1 MTAKKTSMS
10 LLMFFLDVCQ
20 PEATW
25 WQAIGAILLVTAG
38 GLGQLEAE

>member
-1 MTAKKTSMS
+1 MKKS
-10 LLMFFLDVCQ
+10 LTCRRFFLDVCQ

-25 WQAIGAILLVTAG
+25 WQAIGPILLVTAG

>member
-1 MTAKKTSMS
+1 MTAKKNINV
-10 LLMFFLDVCQ
+10 LVMFFLDVCQ